1 MKVELRMSRKML
13 SFLQVQVELVG
24 KQEKLQ
30 TPEL

>member
-1 MKVELRMSRKML
+1 MKVELRMSHKML

-30 TPEL
+30 TPKL

>member
-1 MKVELRMSRKML
+1 MKVKLKMSHKML

-30 TPEL
+30 TPKL

>member
-1 MKVELRMSRKML
+1 MQVELRMSHKML